1 MIKPEEERSIVK
13 KSWLWLPA
21 VFLVYSAVLFLI
33 VTLPSFGL
41 FNKDANI
48 QFIDRTI
55 PLAKAGD
62 PGWDYVKRVK
72 FDADKDGELEE
83 IVVIAKID
91 KVGTNENYVTA
102 PGTPWQAY
110 IEEKDGKR
118 TYLYSGT
125 QFRRVDI
132 FLGTTNNT
140 LALTLDEGEKGY
152 WLADF
157 TYTPEGKITNY
168 KYLRH
173 SSF

>member
-1 MIKPEEERSIVK
+1 MK

-21 VFLVYSAVLFLI
+21 VFLVYAAVLVFI
-33 VTLPSFGL
+33 FALPSFGL
-41 FNKDANI
+41 FKKDVSI
-48 QFIDRTI
+48 QFIDEKI

-62 PGWDYVKRVK
+62 PGWGYVKRVQ
-72 FDADKDGELEE
+72 FDADKDGELED

-91 KVGTNENYVTA
+91 KIDTGENYLTA

-110 IEEKDGKR
+110 IEEKDGRR

-140 LALTLDEGEKGY
+140 LGLTLDEGEKGY

-157 TYTPEGKITNY
+157 TYIPEGKITNY